1 MSGPPLD
8 ASGVLTLKLLH
19 FLVGQRPSA
28 QEGLGDWRLDSARE
42 LVRDNETLI
51 NPSDLDIVRQRI
63 IHTTEIKAGLD
74 SKRGLPRY
82 LQAREYRKAAK
93 ETLKYVKTVSDRAR
107 DATIGQGPAVAVPHP
122 IIGQR
127 SRGLLAVPLQVT
139 VQNPI
144 LNDFGENAE
153 ATSLRK
159 RLCDEMK
166 PRFATLVETMYHFKT
181 SQAHASISYNAGRA
195 QELLRNLNFIYPE
208 PRTGRDLYHHPIIQR
223 AIDTTWFR
231 NKDDVG
237 VVNHEQF
244 SPMPIPVI
252 AITLTVIECC
262 IDEWSD
268 GTQRDCNWDDAKF
281 QTVYDSH
288 LSSLVD
294 FQAHRPTSLYQLQC
308 DLSRN
313 AREHAGVPLDPVTG
327 SSRLPP
333 GALDAVREEPSP
345 GPSPIAPP
353 NYDDTFPGITIN
365 HA

>member
-1 MSGPPLD
+1 M
-8 ASGVLTLKLLH
+8 A
-19 FLVGQRPSA
+19 GQRPST
-28 QEGLGDWRLDSARE
+28 QEGRSNRWLDDASAISMWNLLQFLADQQPSTQGDRLLDSARE
-42 LVRDNETLI
+42 LARASDTLI
-51 NPSDLDIVRQRI
+51 SPGDLEIVRERI
-63 IHTTEIKAGLD
+63 TLTAEIKARLE

-82 LQAREYRKAAK
+82 LQAREYRKSAK
-93 ETLKYVKTVSDRAR
+93 ETFKFVKLVSDRAR
-107 DATIGQGPAVAVPHP
+107 DATFGLGQSSAVAVPHP
-122 IIGQR
+122 TSGQHP
-127 SRGLLAVPLQVT
+127 RGFLAVPLQVT

-144 LNDFGENAE
+144 PNDDFGASTE
-153 ATSLRK
+153 ATRLRT

-166 PRFATLVETMYHFKT
+166 PRLATLVETMYHFKT

-208 PRTGRDLYHHPIIQR
+208 PRTGRDLYRHPIIQR
-223 AIDTTWFR
+223 AIDATWFR

-244 SPMPIPVI
+244 SPMPISII

-268 GTQRDCNWDDAKF
+268 GTQRDYNWDDAKF

-288 LSSLVD
+288 LSLLVD

-313 AREHAGVPLDPVTG
+313 AREHAGVPPDPV
-327 SSRLPP
+327 
-333 GALDAVREEPSP
+333 D
-345 GPSPIAPP
+345 
-353 NYDDTFPGITIN
+353 FPRHPRGL
-365 HA
+365 